1 MQLSFALLV
10 LLLSGLGA
18 CQKSGAAIQL
28 EGTAYYFPSQHIS
41 AITKPEDSG
50 SRQYYVRLI
59 PPGGYYWL
67 VYDPSRERR
76 PNTLGTGIP
85 TIAHISDWNTKV
97 VPKGQ
102 DVRLVRNEAGL
113 VVCRKN
119 PVNDDSA
126 YMRQIFTCG
135 FRIYDNGVPWSVII
149 PGDLAASAPAL
160 RRRAEIT
167 LAHYRSDRRAKAAD

>member
-1 MQLSFALLV
+1 MR
-10 LLLSGLGA
+10 
-18 CQKSGAAIQL
+18 AAILPSIFLGLASCGEQGRAVKL
-28 EGTAYYFPSQHIS
+28 QNTTYYFPAPHIS
-41 AITKPEDSG
+41 GIVEPKESG
-50 SRQYYVRLI
+50 SRDYYIRLT

-67 VYDPSRERR
+67 VYDPSRESR
-76 PNTLGTGIP
+76 PNTLGAGIP

-119 PVNDDSA
+119 PVNDHSA

-135 FRIYDNGVPWSVII
+135 FRTYDDGVPWSVII

-160 RRRAEIT
+160 KRRAEIT
-167 LAHYRSDRRAKAAD
+167 LANYRADRRARTAD